1 MDNGEDADDV
11 GRNNGSYVDNEE
23 GKEDL
28 DDYKDI
34 GEISDDDIRDMKFE
48 SEKKA
53 CEFYETYAEYHGF
66 AVRRDEIDR
75 DFKKNIIMRQLVC
88 NREGKRHKKHM
99 LRVDRHRGPRP
110 ITRTGCLARL
120 RVAYD
125 VVTRSW
131 RVVAFESAHNHKLTP
146 QRFVHF
152 IPKYR
157 RLSEADKALVD
168 GLHTCGVRTCH
179 ILGFM
184 LGQKGG
190 HEDLGFIK
198 KDLYN
203 YFSNGA
209 KAKRENGDAF
219 AALSYLQAKADNDPM
234 FFSKFTTTEDGRLQ
248 NLFWSD
254 GTSRFDFECFGDV
267 VAFDTTY
274 KKNRYNKPFVIFCGY
289 NHHGETTIFGCALIS
304 DEKTE
309 TYKWVL
315 NAFSEAMFH
324 KCPNVFVTDGDGAM
338 REAIRVEFP
347 NASHRLC
354 LWHLHQNAIENVKN
368 SKFLE
373 EFKSLIYANYTPETF
388 EDVWKRIIDDNGL
401 SENKWVKKTYEI
413 KKMWSSAYMRD
424 TLFCGIRTTSMCE
437 GINSFI
443 QGYVD
448 NKNSLVDFMHNF
460 ERALKEY
467 RHNELLSDFKSFYYE
482 PVLTSALEGIETG
495 ASEIFTCKKFRD
507 VKNEIEGAAAL
518 NIIDRIE
525 IGNNV
530 TLKMNRF
537 CNPNSEF
544 SVSLEKTETVFLC
557 DCRLFERL
565 GIPCSHIICAMRHE
579 HMNMFPKS
587 LICKRWTKSAKD
599 DHIASVFSEESDSE
613 KLFMFRRGA
622 MSAAF
627 NTLCDVSCK
636 DSGSY
641 KEALEGVYKLCEN
654 IKKRHEVNDKR
665 KSNPSVIGDPVEAKT
680 KGAPHKKKKLW
691 KTKGAI
697 RKEKKSWKSR
707 QCSHCKL
714 PDHTKRKCP
723 VLAARDDLHQ
733 VDDKVSS
740 DQSIDESM
748 NFNGVDNARGSKQKG
763 KGVNVAFS
771 TQDSI
776 NKITS
781 KQVEKEKSSGPKVN
795 MADTNGQTRPT
806 NVMGHDSPIKM
817 ESFNATWHNGVGY
830 GTHYNGVS
838 NQSVSIFPQF
848 VPNQGALVRP
858 QFIPNQS
865 SLIFPQF
872 VPNQRA
878 SIFPQFPLVDN
889 FTSHS
894 NSLLYNRS
902 HNIPHSTHFMGT
914 LKEMEHSAKFTR
926 NKGENEDSKP
936 TNRNR

>member
-1 MDNGEDADDV
+1 MDNGADANDV
-11 GRNNGSYVDNEE
+11 EMNRGSYVDNEE

-28 DDYKDI
+28 DDYRAM
-34 GEISDDDIRDMKFE
+34 GEILDDDIREMKFE

-66 AVRRDEIDR
+66 AVRKDELDR
-75 DFKKNIIMRQLVC
+75 DFKNNIIMRQLVC

-99 LRVDRHRGPRP
+99 LRVDRHREPRP

-125 VVTRSW
+125 VMTRSW
-131 RVVAFESAHNHKLTP
+131 RVIAFESAHNHKLTP

-190 HEDLGFIK
+190 HEYLGFIK

-254 GTSRFDFECFGDV
+254 GTSRFDFECF
-267 VAFDTTY
+267 
-274 KKNRYNKPFVIFCGY
+274 
-289 NHHGETTIFGCALIS
+289 

-354 LWHLHQNAIENVKN
+354 LWHLHQNSIENVKN
-368 SKFLE
+368 TKFLE

-388 EDVWKRIIDDNGL
+388 EDEWKRIIDDNGL
-401 SENKWVKKTYEI
+401 SDNKWVKKTYEI

-448 NKNSLVDFMHNF
+448 NKNSLVDFMQNF

-482 PVLTSALEGIETG
+482 PVLTSALKGIETG

-525 IGNNV
+525 I
-530 TLKMNRF
+530 R
-537 CNPNSEF
+537 
-544 SVSLEKTETVFLC
+544 
-557 DCRLFERL
+557 
-565 GIPCSHIICAMRHE
+565 IPCSHIICAMRHE
-579 HMNMFPKS
+579 HMNVFPKS

-622 MSAAF
+622 MVDLEFDFAVPATELF
-627 NTLCDVSCK
+627 AIQNDVVFI
-636 DSGSY
+636 
-641 KEALEGVYKLCEN
+641 AL
-654 IKKRHEVNDKR
+654 
-665 KSNPSVIGDPVEAKT
+665 
-680 KGAPHKKKKLW
+680 
-691 KTKGAI
+691 
-697 RKEKKSWKSR
+697 
-707 QCSHCKL
+707 
-714 PDHTKRKCP
+714 
-723 VLAARDDLHQ
+723 
-733 VDDKVSS
+733 
-740 DQSIDESM
+740 
-748 NFNGVDNARGSKQKG
+748 
-763 KGVNVAFS
+763 
-771 TQDSI
+771 
-776 NKITS
+776 
-781 KQVEKEKSSGPKVN
+781 
-795 MADTNGQTRPT
+795 
-806 NVMGHDSPIKM
+806 
-817 ESFNATWHNGVGY
+817 
-830 GTHYNGVS
+830 
-838 NQSVSIFPQF
+838 
-848 VPNQGALVRP
+848 NQGRWSRIRLPASESEAIAVAAGRSRSFVGMDGDRVGLPAGNAGRWLGAV
-858 QFIPNQS
+858 QS
-865 SLIFPQF
+865 WVFRLSLFDF
-872 VPNQRA
+872 
-878 SIFPQFPLVDN
+878 S
-889 FTSHS
+889 
-894 NSLLYNRS
+894 
-902 HNIPHSTHFMGT
+902 
-914 LKEMEHSAKFTR
+914 EMQ
-926 NKGENEDSKP
+926 N
-936 TNRNR
+936 